1 MVMKKTVVVRI
12 VIAIWWWWW
21 ENDVED
27 GDGQGS
33 GRSAGLYGTCGEEG
47 YGVGDKDGYDDI
59 AVISVIIT
67 QQYVGDNA

>member
-1 MVMKKTVVVRI
+1 M
-12 VIAIWWWWW
+12 
-21 ENDVED
+21 
-27 GDGQGS
+27 
-33 GRSAGLYGTCGEEG
+33 GLYGTCGDEG